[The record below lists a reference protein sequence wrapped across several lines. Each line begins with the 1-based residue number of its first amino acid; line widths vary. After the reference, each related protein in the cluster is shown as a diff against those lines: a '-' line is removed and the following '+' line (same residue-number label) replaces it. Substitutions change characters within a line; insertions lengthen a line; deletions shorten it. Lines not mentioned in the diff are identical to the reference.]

1 MRSRGAARGHRT
13 FACLAAP
20 EAATLAQPSA
30 RRFHVAPMQAFT
42 NDHLRHFFR
51 LLSRRA
57 VLWTELEKC
66 DDLLASETA
75 AQRRLSCA
83 TSGAVT
89 LQLGG
94 SVPAS
99 LSRAVK
105 LASRLGS
112 FGEHNLNCGCPSI
125 EAGGADFG
133 AALMLQPALVARCVA
148 ALADAAAEPVS
159 IKCRVA
165 AHASLLQDGAIP
177 ADSYERLRD
186 FVGTVAATGALS
198 HVVLHAR
205 AAVLS
210 GLSPA
215 KNRQVPPLRYDYAVR
230 LAADFPSLRITLNG
244 GVHSM
249 EELRLHLAAPGLDGV
264 MVGRW
269 LLRRP
274 LDLRDIDSEVL
285 SGDGVSKV
293 DALWQHADYATAAL
307 SRPGPRELAPV
318 LSELLCPFL
327 LVTAQLQDD
336 WGNQGGPDDDLV
348 LLTAA
353 ACNAAARVLAL
364 ATHGSCSLPAVTA
377 GDAGPGPL
385 RKLDRAIA
393 AACGKKVHAKLLRS
407 RKEA

>member
-1 MRSRGAARGHRT
+1 M
-13 FACLAAP
+13 ACLAAP
-20 EAATLAQPSA
+20 EAAAVTLAQPSS
-30 RRFHVAPMQAFT
+30 RRFHVAPMQGFT
-42 NDHLRHFFR
+42 HVHLRQFYR

-75 AQRRLSCA
+75 AQRRLSST
-83 TSGAVT
+83 TSGAPGAVT

-94 SVPAS
+94 SLPAS

-125 EAGGADFG
+125 QAGGADFG

-148 ALADAAAEPVS
+148 ELADAAAEPVS

-165 AHASLLQDGAIP
+165 AHASLLHDGAIP
-177 ADSYERLRD
+177 ADSYERLSD
-186 FVGTVAATGALS
+186 FVETVAATGALS

-215 KNRQVPPLRYDYAVR
+215 KNRQVPQLRYDYAAR

-249 EELRLHLAAPGLDGV
+249 EELRRHLAAPGLDGV

-274 LDLRDIDSEVL
+274 LDLRDIDGEVL
-285 SGDGVSKV
+285 SGDGASKV
-293 DALWQHADYATAAL
+293 DALWQYADYATAAL
-307 SRPGPRELAPV
+307 SRPGPRELATV

-336 WGNQGGPDDDLV
+336 WGDQGGSPDDELV
-348 LLTAA
+348 LLTAT

-377 GDAGPGPL
+377 DDAGPGPL